1 MNTNLNRFFALLI
14 DLIFISIIYNFVS
27 NFINLNVELGAIR
40 VFGLKMLYGYSFL
53 FVIYLIYF
61 LAFDFFNNSITLGK
75 IFTKLRVVS
84 NKAGSLNYN
93 KFIRTFLKI
102 LSLVLFPIAGIFFIL
117 KGTTI
122 QDEIL
127 DTRTISLK

>member
-40 VFGLKMLYGYSFL
+40 IFGLKMLYGYSFL